1 MENPQAAAGPSGR
14 RSSHHSGSTRDSVAA
29 LVLVALSEARGPGRR
44 HKPLLSRR
52 SAFVVWSAHRHS
64 V

>member
-1 MENPQAAAGPSGR
+1 MVNPQAAAGPSGR
-14 RSSHHSGSTRDSVAA
+14 RSSHHSGSTRDSAATPVLAA
-29 LVLVALSEARGPGRR
+29 LSGSRGPGRR

-52 SAFVVWSAHRHS
+52 SAFVVWSALSHS